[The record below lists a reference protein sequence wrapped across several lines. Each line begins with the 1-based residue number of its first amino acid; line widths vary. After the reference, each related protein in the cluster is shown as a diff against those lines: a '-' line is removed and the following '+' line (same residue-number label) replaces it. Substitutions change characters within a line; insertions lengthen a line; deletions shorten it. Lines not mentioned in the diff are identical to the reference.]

1 MSEEEGSGR
10 DMMYVS
16 SSYDDVP
23 IGGSPKERIIEASP
37 DVIPRYTLP
46 CPTCGRTF
54 VQASLERHVKVC
66 EKVLCTKRKVFP
78 IDQKRTKELPK
89 PLTPLIQKKVVK
101 PPDEFLICK
110 YCGRKFGYK
119 AFDRHESWCEERSK
133 RMQLSPNKDMVAL
146 AKLQMRNTYRPK
158 TPIEPLKKKEEI
170 ECSKSRRTSNI
181 SYLYNKDHIQES
193 DDTQFVRSAT
203 GRGSIKKGPAQ
214 TKASQLR
221 QLKNEAAV
229 AKNEP
234 EFIYAKS
241 RSVTPGMSR
250 SFTETPP
257 MRQNSFYLKR
267 SASTR
272 TRPVMNHEYL
282 VRPNVLRPTSK
293 RFEPEGIEMSGD
305 YDHSI
310 EYDPYQLAANQMNEL
325 LFGSSNHGGGGV
337 VLEVVA
343 VVTALL

>member
-158 TPIEPLKKKEEI
+158 TPIEPLKK
-170 ECSKSRRTSNI
+170 
-181 SYLYNKDHIQES
+181 
-193 DDTQFVRSAT
+193 
-203 GRGSIKKGPAQ
+203 
-214 TKASQLR
+214 
-221 QLKNEAAV
+221 
-229 AKNEP
+229 
-234 EFIYAKS
+234 
-241 RSVTPGMSR
+241 
-250 SFTETPP
+250 
-257 MRQNSFYLKR
+257 
-267 SASTR
+267 
-272 TRPVMNHEYL
+272 
-282 VRPNVLRPTSK
+282 
-293 RFEPEGIEMSGD
+293 
-305 YDHSI
+305 
-310 EYDPYQLAANQMNEL
+310 
-325 LFGSSNHGGGGV
+325 
-337 VLEVVA
+337 
-343 VVTALL
+343 